1 MKKKEEVPVGCMFH
15 DSLQT
20 NTNTNANS
28 NTNTN
33 TDTIKK
39 CTYPNTKKEVTTD
52 CMFHV
57 GFHCPHSLH
66 SIGATLSN
74 RHNYQNN
81 NVGVSLLSSLI

>member
-1 MKKKEEVPVGCMFH
+1 MGCMFH

-20 NTNTNANS
+20 NTNTNAN
-28 NTNTN
+28 TN
-33 TDTIKK
+33 TIKK

-66 SIGATLSN
+66 SIGSTLSN

>member
-1 MKKKEEVPVGCMFH
+1 MGCMFH

-20 NTNTNANS
+20 NTNA
-28 NTNTN
+28 NTN
-33 TDTIKK
+33 TIKK

-81 NVGVSLLSSLI
+81 NGCDSLLLSLT

>member
-20 NTNTNANS
+20 NTNRNAN
-28 NTNTN
+28 TN
-33 TDTIKK
+33 TIKK

-66 SIGATLSN
+66 SIGATPSN

-81 NVGVSLLSSLI
+81 NVGVSLLLSLI